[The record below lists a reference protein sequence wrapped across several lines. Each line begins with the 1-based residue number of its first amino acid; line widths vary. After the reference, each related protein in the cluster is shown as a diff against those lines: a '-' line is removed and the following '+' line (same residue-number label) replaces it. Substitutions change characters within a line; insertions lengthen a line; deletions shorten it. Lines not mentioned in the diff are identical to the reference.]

1 MGLTLQGFRDL
12 IATDLKV
19 TVGTELSVA
28 ELNRCVGR
36 IVDDLSRY
44 MPLEKVHEETLDFDV
59 TDESLTTPATASATA
74 IVNAQTLYG
83 ETAGATIGIADLT
96 PDVPRRLTVTL
107 NDANYSISELTLIV
121 KGYDQD
127 GHYIEESW
135 YLSDLKVSGVAYQ
148 GKLYFCRITQ
158 VELDNIANASAADT
172 ISVGTGNAYDSFIYL
187 ANKPIKPESETVT
200 SSPAGTTYT
209 RDTDYTMDYANGA
222 IKFITTGDMA
232 AGTAY
237 LIDYTKSRLGIDIG
251 SLLPIVTR
259 IQRVQYPADRIPQ
272 QSVSYN
278 IIGDFMYIGS
288 QKIGESQE
296 QLTDKKHLVIYYER
310 KHMPPGEGS
319 PGSYPDVLD
328 EVVAIGAAGYAL
340 LTEAQQYEQ
349 ASGTAIGVMN
359 DALTNVIKYLNNN
372 SNVDVAG
379 ILQDITDNA
388 SELRTAIID
397 CLTNA
402 HTYINEVDT
411 VDLGQATVG
420 AEGLLETGDDKID
433 AVNVGA
439 RVAENYSEFSRTR
452 VNIATAR
459 TNAALVYVQEA
470 VTRLSNLR
478 TYLEQAGGYNALA
491 DGFFREAQMR
501 AETVNGN
508 LVLADR
514 FRTEG
519 LTRLNEFHRIMK
531 NKAEYRK
538 RTSSTPVQQPA

>member
-36 IVDDLSRY
+36 VVDDLSRY
-44 MPLEKVHEETLDFDV
+44 MPLEKVHEETLDFTV
-59 TDESLTTPATASATA
+59 TDEGLTTPATASTTA

-121 KGYDQD
+121 KGYDQN

-135 YLSDLKVSGVAYQ
+135 YLSDLKVSGTAYQ

-222 IKFITTGDMA
+222 IKFIYDSDMA

-237 LIDYTKSRLGIDIG
+237 LISYTKSRLGIDIG

-259 IQRVQYPADRIPQ
+259 IQRVCYPADKIPQ
-272 QSVSYN
+272 QFVSYN

-296 QLTDKKHLVIYYER
+296 QLTNKEHIVIHYER

-349 ASGTAIGVMN
+349 ASATAIGVMN
-359 DALTNVIKYLNNN
+359 DALTNVIKYLDNNN
-372 SNVDVAG
+372 GADVAG
-379 ILQDITDNA
+379 ILGDVVGDA
-388 SELRTAIID
+388 EYFRTAINEALAAANSYLD
-397 CLTNA
+397 
-402 HTYINEVDT
+402 EVDT
-411 VDLGQATVG
+411 TDLGQATVG

-433 AVNVGA
+433 LVNVGA
-439 RVAENYSEFSRTR
+439 RVPENFFEFSRTR
-452 VNIATAR
+452 ATIGATR
-459 TNAALVYVQEA
+459 TNAALGFVQEA
-470 VTRLSNLR
+470 GVRLAHLR
-478 TYLEQAGGYNALA
+478 TYIDRAGGYNALA

-538 RTSSTPVQQPA
+538 RTSSTPVKQPA